1 MILISLNKTLASHI
15 LENMNPKISPCDDF
29 YEFACG
35 GYMKKKYI
43 GENQIGITEFGVLRD
58 NLNRKLRG
66 KLKPLY

>member
-1 MILISLNKTLASHI
+1 
-15 LENMNPKISPCDDF
+15 MNVETAPCNDF

-43 GENQIGITEFGVLRD
+43 GENQIGITQFGALKD

-66 KLKPLY
+66 VF